1 MLNGLLNFLHADQI
15 EGKSARNEISL
26 KDFSELKK
34 SLLSKPVVL
43 MGMAGCGKSSVGKI
57 LADMLGAKFVDLD
70 NLLEKHFNK
79 QIPEIFEQDGEA
91 AFRKAE
97 ADILKK
103 LLTDEGIEAK
113 KMVLALG
120 GGTACNAKSLQL
132 IIQNSVSFF
141 IDVLPDE
148 IIDRMQKSR
157 RKRPLLGE
165 QETKI
170 IKNVYKLYYD
180 RYDFYNCAT
189 YRINGMVD
197 QDTIASKIKGVLEVL
212 V

>member
-1 MLNGLLNFLHADQI
+1 VLNGLLNFLHADQI